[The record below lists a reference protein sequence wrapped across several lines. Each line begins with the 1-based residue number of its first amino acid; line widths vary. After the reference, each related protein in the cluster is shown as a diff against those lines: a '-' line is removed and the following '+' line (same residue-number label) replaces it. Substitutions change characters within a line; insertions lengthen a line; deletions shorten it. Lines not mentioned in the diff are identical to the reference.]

1 MSKKNQWQLQDAK
14 NRFSELVDRALSSG
28 PQVVTRWGK
37 EVVVILSKDEYRGL
51 TARQSS
57 LIDFFRESPLVGLE
71 LELERDK
78 SLPRETQL

>member
-1 MSKKNQWQLQDAK
+1 MNKKNQWQLQDAK
-14 NRFSELVDRALSSG
+14 KRFSELVDRAISSG
-28 PQVVTRWGK
+28 PQIVTRWGK

-57 LIDFFRESPLVGLE
+57 LVDFFRESPLVGLE